1 MRFLLDTNA
10 VIAWRVRQD
19 HALVTRLQRHS
30 DDVALSVMVIHEL
43 YYGAFNSDRLDR
55 NLAQIAEIRLPIL
68 SFTDDDARAAG
79 EVRARLRRQGTPI
92 GPFDGLIA
100 GQALA
105 RDLILVTNNTREFA
119 RVAGLRVEDWTTG

>member
-19 HALVTRLQRHS
+19 YVLVPRLQRHS
-30 DDVALSVMVIHEL
+30 DEVALSVMVIHEL
-43 YYGAFNSDRLDR
+43 YYGAFNSDRIDR
-55 NLAQIAEIRLPIL
+55 NLAQLAEIRLPIL

-119 RVAGLRVEDWTTG
+119 HVAGLRVEDWTRA